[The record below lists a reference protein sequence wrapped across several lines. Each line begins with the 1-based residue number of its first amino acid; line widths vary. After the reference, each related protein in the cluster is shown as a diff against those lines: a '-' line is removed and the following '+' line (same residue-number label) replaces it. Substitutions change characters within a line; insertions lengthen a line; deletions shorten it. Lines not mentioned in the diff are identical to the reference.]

1 MEKKNFIKQMLCF
14 TLLLGIGTHIHAQ
27 SDSGFIPTDF
37 QGYYF
42 SPQNLGFATP
52 QTAEFVQYGN
62 TNVNYYNGLLDL
74 DIPLFDYKDT
84 AFELDMSIK
93 YISDGFKPG
102 RRPSMVGNNWILNV
116 GGSITRNV
124 MGEPDD
130 IRQEQKSGLLAAI
143 RDGQFKQYSKEDLLN
158 LNIPHATKNRPY
170 PETEYDMAPDIF
182 DFNFGRHKGRFIID
196 NNGNAKC
203 ISGGGYKIDLSEM
216 TVQDYS
222 TTNAPKSSVIKIT
235 TPDGYLYYFGGDVS
249 CLEYSIPNNPSKLRS
264 RPVQI
269 TSWYLTS
276 IRDETK
282 NHRITFSYQS
292 RLQKNKYHLFINS
305 YVSGI
310 RWIHYKPDS
319 KGYTKPSES
328 SSVNDINTDHFL
340 MEDKVYAPIL
350 KTINTD
356 DVKINFITETFP
368 VNFFGDSDGND
379 LIYLSSITM
388 TKEPEVIKSC
398 KFDYQI
404 SGRYFFLKNVT
415 LYDQSENP
423 AIYSF
428 DYNMSNDLPDPLTTS
443 IDHWGFWNGGYENI
457 DNVDTFL
464 NDGHFE
470 ERKAVNTNVASCTML
485 QRITYPTKGEEAID
499 YEYNRFRYYQTKRTD
514 SFAWDSNTAAY
525 DTPLSGVRVKN
536 LTLHDPVTGKNRQRS
551 FSYLDP
557 TTGIES
563 GRINELPR

>member
-428 DYNMSNDLPDPLTTS
+428 DYNMSNDLPDPL
-443 IDHWGFWNGGYENI
+443 NKY
-457 DNVDTFL
+457 
-464 NDGHFE
+464 
-470 ERKAVNTNVASCTML
+470 
-485 QRITYPTKGEEAID
+485 
-499 YEYNRFRYYQTKRTD
+499 
-514 SFAWDSNTAAY
+514 
-525 DTPLSGVRVKN
+525 
-536 LTLHDPVTGKNRQRS
+536 
-551 FSYLDP
+551 
-557 TTGIES
+557 
-563 GRINELPR
+563 